1 MSNPAA
7 DLPPS
12 DPEANASGSLHPSA
26 LPLPPSYDA
35 LLLVSFG
42 GPEGPQDVM
51 PFLEDV
57 VRGKDVPRER
67 LLEVARHYEQFG
79 GVSPAGDQVRGLLFA
94 LVTELNTHG
103 PQLPVYW
110 GNLHGHP
117 SLRDAI
123 AQMADDG
130 VRRALAFVTS
140 GFGSYPSCGQYVK
153 DIASARENL
162 GAEAPRIDKLRLF
175 YNHPGFIE
183 AMADRV
189 WDALESLPA
198 ERRGQATLIYTAHSI
213 PTSATCHCSYQQ
225 QLEEACRL
233 VSLRLGRSQ
242 WRLAYQSRSGPRD
255 QAWLEPDVG
264 ACLGELAAGG
274 AGRDVVLTP
283 IGFVCENMEIVYDLD
298 VEVRQLC
305 EELGLN
311 LVRAGVVGNHPQFIR
326 MIRELVLERMEPN
339 PTRLTVGAY
348 GPAPDFCVPE

>member
-1 MSNPAA
+1 
-7 DLPPS
+7 
-12 DPEANASGSLHPSA
+12 
-26 LPLPPSYDA
+26 
-35 LLLVSFG
+35 LVSFG

-67 LLEVARHYEQFG
+67 LLEVAGHYERFG

-94 LVTELNTHG
+94 LVTELNAHG
-103 PQLPVYW
+103 PRLPVYW

-117 SLRDAI
+117 SLRDGI

-140 GFGSYPSCGQYVK
+140 GFGSDPSCGQYVK
-153 DIASARENL
+153 DIASARENV

-198 ERRGQATLIYTAHSI
+198 ERRGQAALIYTAHSI
-213 PTSATCHCSYQQ
+213 SVSATCRCSYPR

-233 VSLRLGRSQ
+233 VSLRLGRSA

-264 ACLGELAAGG
+264 ACLRELAAAGG
-274 AGRDVVLTP
+274 GRDVVLAP

-298 VEVRQLC
+298 VEVRHLC
-305 EELGLN
+305 KELELN
-311 LVRAGVVGNHPQFIR
+311 LVRAGVVGNHGRFVR
-326 MIRELVLERMEPN
+326 MIRELVEERMEPN
-339 PTRLTVGAY
+339 PTRASLGTH
-348 GPAPDFCVPE
+348 GPASDFCMPE